1 MLVAA
6 TSGVGLGGICTLIV
20 GTIDLDGFLS
30 EGGLRKLYSN
40 AEGPPSLGFAPQS
53 TGGLVPSAGLVS
65 FGFEMNP
72 VDSDLPVSEV
82 PAVNG
87 FGADDVTAVGKT

>member
-1 MLVAA
+1 MVA

-30 EGGLRKLYSN
+30 EGGLRKLCSN

-53 TGGLVPSAGLVS
+53 TGGLVLSAGLLS
-65 FGFEMNP
+65 FGFETNP
-72 VDSDLPVSEV
+72 VDSGLPMSEV
-82 PAVNG
+82 PVVNG
-87 FGADDVTAVGKT
+87 FGADDFIAAGKT